1 MILMIENAVDKI
13 RRKRATFL
21 HEVTFVREMANEDI
35 IADRVDKAE
44 SQYIKES
51 LSDLIEAKDIIN
63 QMPSDDSDDQR
74 EINMLLEATEDISF
88 DEMIGIHN

>member
-1 MILMIENAVDKI
+1 MIENAVDKI

-21 HEVTFVREMANEDI
+21 HEVAFVREMANEDI

-51 LSDLIEAKDIIN
+51 LSDLMEAKDII
-63 QMPSDDSDDQR
+63 
-74 EINMLLEATEDISF
+74 IMLTILL
-88 DEMIGIHN
+88 

>member
-1 MILMIENAVDKI
+1 MIENAVDKI

-21 HEVTFVREMANEDI
+21 HEVAFVREMANEDI

-51 LSDLIEAKDIIN
+51 LSDLMEAKDIIN

>member
-1 MILMIENAVDKI
+1 MIENAVDKI

-21 HEVTFVREMANEDI
+21 HEVAFVREMANEDI

-51 LSDLIEAKDIIN
+51 LSDLMEAKDIIN

-74 EINMLLEATEDISF
+74 EINMLLEAAEDISF

>member
-1 MILMIENAVDKI
+1 MIENAVDKI

-21 HEVTFVREMANEDI
+21 HEVAFVREMANEDI

>member
-1 MILMIENAVDKI
+1 MIENAVDKI

-21 HEVTFVREMANEDI
+21 HEVAFVREMANEDI

-51 LSDLIEAKDIIN
+51 LVDLIEAKDIVN

-74 EINMLLEATEDISF
+74 EINMLLEATDDVSF

>member
-1 MILMIENAVDKI
+1 MIENAVDKI

-21 HEVTFVREMANEDI
+21 HEVAFVREMANEDI

-51 LSDLIEAKDIIN
+51 LSDLMEAKDIIN
-63 QMPSDDSDDQR
+63 QMPSDDNDDQR

>member
-1 MILMIENAVDKI
+1 MIENAVDKI

-21 HEVTFVREMANEDI
+21 HEVAFVREMANEDI

-51 LSDLIEAKDIIN
+51 LVDLIEAKDIVN

-74 EINMLLEATEDISF
+74 EINMLLEAADDVSF